1 MLFIY
6 CSITVYKKILATST
20 IPTVEEKDAS
30 PLRLKELQS
39 YINELNN
46 DGEYLIEVVAT
57 YRNKQMTKWLR
68 EKCLNI
74 NHQHDSWNFF
84 KTI

>member
-1 MLFIY
+1 M
-6 CSITVYKKILATST
+6 YKKILATST
-20 IPTVEEKDAS
+20 VPTVEEKDAS

-74 NHQHDSWNFF
+74 NHQHDSWSFF

>member
-1 MLFIY
+1 M
-6 CSITVYKKILATST
+6 YKKILATSA

-30 PLRLKELQS
+30 LLRLKELQS

-57 YRNKQMTKWLR
+57 YRNKQMTK
-68 EKCLNI
+68 
-74 NHQHDSWNFF
+74 
-84 KTI
+84 